1 MAEPIFEAYLADPA
15 RAFLNELREDEKE
28 RVQRLIRILEIDPFI
43 DGRVKISIDLGGVT
57 ESVYLHPEYWILYRI
72 ADNSFVVI
80 DAIARAWF
88 DPSWSPPD
96 LPPNLRL

>member
-1 MAEPIFEAYLADPA
+1 MADPA

-28 RVQRLIRILEIDPFI
+28 RVQRLTRILEIDPFI
-43 DGRVKISIDLGGVT
+43 DGRSKIRVDLGGVA
-57 ESVYLHPEYWILYRI
+57 ESVYLHPEYWLFYRM
-72 ADNSFVVI
+72 ADNAFLVI
-80 DAIARAWF
+80 DARAWF